1 MNRAKKIRANSGF
14 IRTRYAPALGSSA
27 YGPLQITKTL
37 MVLAKPRLIE
47 SLSEEE
53 ADYVNRFIEQ
63 ADKFLKYGREPDKEG
78 YHERYDYGGQGDLTS
93 TKYREL
99 YRSVGKKLIELVYND
114 AGKDL
119 DKFIQQ
125 WRFESGTE
133 KRVDVDDPKYYKA
146 YMEGLNSG

>member
-1 MNRAKKIRANSGF
+1 LNRAKKIRANSGF
-14 IRTRYAPALGSSA
+14 IRTRHAPPEGSSA

-93 TKYREL
+93 TKDREL
-99 YRSVGKKLIELVYND
+99 YKSVGKKLIELVYND

-119 DKFIQQ
+119 DRFIQQ
-125 WRFESGTE
+125 WRYESGTE

>member
-1 MNRAKKIRANSGF
+1 
-14 IRTRYAPALGSSA
+14 
-27 YGPLQITKTL
+27 

-78 YHERYDYGGQGDLTS
+78 YHKRYDYGGQGDLTS
-93 TKYREL
+93 TKDREL
-99 YRSVGKKLIELVYND
+99 YKSVGKKLIELVYND

-119 DKFIQQ
+119 DRFIQQ
-125 WRFESGTE
+125 WRYESGTE
-133 KRVDVDDPKYYKA
+133 KRVDIDDPKYYKA